1 MKNTY
6 VVRIFAPGAFS
17 GIGGAEKYAAT
28 IAQYL
33 SRNYENLDIK
43 FVSYRHD
50 RKERGGMEF
59 LNAAYELSIP
69 DSVGVIAL
77 DEERNRTWG
86 RFLAHRALRQTS
98 RHVDLYINCFHNV
111 HFFHAKKN
119 VHIVHFPA
127 PRRTVGSPTFRGN
140 LLLRPLAAI
149 LDRKYKDCYDLF
161 ICNSRFTE
169 LWLEK
174 YWGISSDRRAILYPP
189 TVGQREWSSKI
200 ELDKEPIILIV
211 SRFDPRKNIVEM
223 VRFFAESERQFPG
236 WRLVVA
242 GALGEGDEAYAERIC
257 EAAKG
262 HRIDI
267 LPNVSAN
274 QRNELYRKASIF
286 WHAMGMK
293 ADENTHPVD
302 VEHFGIS
309 TVEAMAAGAVPVVI
323 DKGGQREIV
332 DAGENG
338 FRWSSFR
345 ELETMTQKLM
355 ADAELR
361 VAMSKKAI
369 ETSRKYSLEAFYM
382 SIDSIF
388 AKNNLIPMRFRRSA
402 VGYDKI
408 SE

>member
-6 VVRIFAPGAFS
+6 AVRIFAPGAFS

-33 SRNYENLDIK
+33 SSNYENLDIN

-50 RKERGGMEF
+50 QKELGGIGF
-59 LNAAYELSIP
+59 LNTAYELSIP
-69 DSVGVIAL
+69 DSVGIIAL
-77 DEERNRTWG
+77 DEEKNRTWG
-86 RFLAHRALRQTS
+86 RFLSHRALRKTS

-127 PRRTVGSPTFRGN
+127 PRRTVGSPTFRGS

-174 YWGISSDRRAILYPP
+174 YWGISSDRRVVLYPP
-189 TVGQREWSSKI
+189 TVRQREWSSKI
-200 ELDKEPIILIV
+200 ESEKEPLILIV
-211 SRFDPRKNIVEM
+211 SRFDPRKNILEM
-223 VRFFAESERQFPG
+223 VRFFAESEGQFPG

-242 GALGEGDEAYAERIC
+242 GAMSEGDEAYAERIR

-267 LPNVSAN
+267 LPNISAN

-293 ADENTHPVD
+293 ADENTNPVD
-302 VEHFGIS
+302 IEHFGIS

-332 DAGENG
+332 DTGGNG

-355 ADAELR
+355 TDAELR

-382 SIDSIF
+382 NIDSIF
-388 AKNNLIPMRFRRSA
+388 AKNNLIPMKFRRSA